1 MLARLRDEFDAS
13 RSKSTHDEVELYDR
27 PSSFHLQINSSSNFQ
42 INLRFP
48 STPHA
53 ILSSRPVCDV
63 VRSR

>member
-53 ILSSRPVCDV
+53 I
-63 VRSR
+63 